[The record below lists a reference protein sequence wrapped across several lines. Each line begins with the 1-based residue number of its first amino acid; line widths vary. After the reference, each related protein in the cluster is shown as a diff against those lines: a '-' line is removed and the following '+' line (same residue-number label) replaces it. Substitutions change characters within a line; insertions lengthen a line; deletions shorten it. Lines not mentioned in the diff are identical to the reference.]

1 MFLSSSRHLATA
13 LTETKD
19 CLRPI
24 SSKGQKEFAWHD
36 RLIFEMRDRLE
47 HVRHFIYKVFAISF
61 QGFPLHM
68 ISIQRAHTP
77 CCYTIFNHFE
87 VIQQALI
94 INFIKALL

>member
-1 MFLSSSRHLATA
+1 MFLPSSRHLATA

-68 ISIQRAHTP
+68 ISIQELTP
-77 CCYTIFNHFE
+77 LV
-87 VIQQALI
+87 VIRCTEADLYEWP
-94 INFIKALL
+94 L